1 MSLTSRK
8 SPLSRKSAVGDP
20 NRIEE
25 RYALAMQSINYA
37 VYDADLEGGEV
48 YFSEQLRNMLGMKP
62 EDPALTTGSITDKIH
77 PDDRRAYREAIVK
90 HFRGDTP
97 RFEVDFRFTAADGT
111 WRWCRQYGV
120 AVRHPDGRAYRIVGA
135 MSDVN
140 EERQRHRELET
151 ARAEAA
157 AAYRQG
163 DAAPGTP
170 AEERYALAMESI
182 NYGLYDWDIETG
194 AIYFA
199 PGLRILLGLPAEL
212 LSKADDWQALMHPS
226 DWPLYHRKLVE
237 HLKGETPRLTC
248 DVRYHTQDGTWRWAR
263 VHGTA
268 FRGSDGRAKRLVG
281 GASDITEIKQREW
294 ALQTAQATARKQF
307 PVTAFD
313 QSDLESH
320 YALAL
325 ESISVGA
332 GAYDVNLDTGMV
344 YLAPALV
351 EVLDLPE
358 YGPVSEFAG
367 VVHPDDRPQHTRM
380 IAALYK
386 GEIPRL
392 DVEFRYRGR
401 DGTWRWARQHG
412 IVVRGPDGRARR
424 MVGVTG
430 DITETRQRERQLDTA
445 KAEAAAAH
453 RDVEQT
459 REMLQ
464 TIIENMT
471 DGVSLFDKDFRW
483 QFSNRSHM
491 QTMGYAP
498 DMVRTGMSVETLIR
512 LHAARGEYGPP
523 DDIEALVKGSL
534 ERVTAPGGAH
544 YERRMQNGRFIEFR
558 FQPLSDGGTL
568 GIYRDI
574 TELKER
580 EEALAS
586 AKEAAEAARDAAE
599 RARAEATEARSEIE
613 RTRTI
618 MQTVLDN
625 MNDGVMLF
633 DKDMRW
639 QFTNKQLMEFQRFNP
654 EIAGPGVSAYDILMY
669 QAKRGD
675 FGPIP
680 EGELEAEVTRRVNI
694 MRGGARYERRTASGK
709 FIEFTFKPLA
719 DGSLLAVYR
728 DITELKERE
737 EAAQASRA
745 DLERTSSV
753 LQTVLDNMS
762 DGVML
767 LDRDLAIR
775 FANQR
780 LMEFQRYTPD
790 IAHEGSL
797 ITDVLR
803 YQAERGDFGPPDNVE
818 DLVEQRLAMIR
829 EPSGVHYERRS
840 ASGKFLEIMFRRLK
854 DGSVLAVNRDITE
867 LKEREEALASAK
879 TAAEAAR
886 DDVER
891 TRQIMQ
897 TVLDNMIGGVM
908 LFDRDFR
915 LQFVN
920 RQVMDFQNYPVDIIK
935 PGIPGEDI
943 LRFQV
948 KRGDFGPVKDI
959 DKKVRER
966 VALIRKPGGN
976 RFLRQTLEGR
986 FIEFNFLPLD
996 DGGLLAFGRD
1006 VTELKEREEALASA
1020 KEAAEKARDDVE
1032 RTREIMQTVL
1042 DNMSDGVTLW
1052 DKNFR
1057 WQFSNR
1063 FNLQMWSYRP
1073 EILEPGVSGF
1083 DMIRALAEQGE
1094 FGPTDD
1100 VERTV
1105 TDVTRRIL
1113 KPGGARYEQRTAT
1126 GKYIEFN
1133 FRPLS
1138 DGGLLGIYRDI
1149 TTLKSREE
1157 ALASAKEA
1165 AESARDTAEKDRAEA
1180 EAANQS
1186 KSTFLATMSHEI
1198 RTPMNGVLGM
1208 IDVLQ
1213 PQGLDG
1219 PQRRTVSTI
1228 RDSAQSLLRI
1238 IDDVLD
1244 FSKIEAGRLGLEET
1258 AFSLSGLI
1266 EGVAGT
1272 FRQQAVIKGLA
1283 LDVEIDA
1290 GSDDALVG
1298 DPTRV
1303 RQVLFNL
1310 LGNAIKFTERGRI
1323 TLHAGTQPLG
1333 DGETKITIAVADTG
1347 IGLSEEQ
1354 RLRLFQPFAQA
1365 DSSTTR
1371 RFGGT
1376 GLGLSIVR
1384 RLAQLMKGDIKVES
1398 NQGAGSTFT
1407 VTLTLKA
1414 APADSPLNTT
1424 LRTSPRPARSTAARR
1439 PKSGGARILVADDHP
1454 VNREVLVRQLE
1465 LLGIASDTANDG
1477 VEALEAW
1484 SAADGKYAALLADI
1498 HMPRMDGRELTR
1510 QIRVEEAKR
1519 GSGAIRTPIVAVT
1532 ANAMK
1537 GEDERCLAAGMD
1549 AYLAK
1554 PVNLDQLRATL
1565 ERWMPIDEPARE
1577 AADAE
1582 ESPKP
1587 PSAVDREVLAAW
1599 LGDDDK
1605 AINSLLAKF
1614 RDTAVA
1620 AEREIGAASR
1630 AGDLP
1635 TLAAAAHKLKG
1646 AAQTVGAAGV
1656 GTAAAALEQA
1666 GKAGDRTG
1674 CREGLGPL
1682 AAELRRALAD
1692 MDRMTVAAG

>member
-1 MSLTSRK
+1 MSLSSQKT
-8 SPLSRKSAVGDP
+8 PLSRRSAAGDP
-20 NRIEE
+20 TRIEE

-62 EDPALTTGSITDKIH
+62 EDPALTTGNIIEKIH
-77 PDDRRAYREAIVK
+77 PDDRLPYREAIVA

-135 MSDVN
+135 MSDVT

-157 AAYRQG
+157 AAYRQS
-163 DAAPGTP
+163 DAAPATA

-182 NYGLYDWDIETG
+182 NYGLYDWDLETN

-199 PGLRILLGLPAEL
+199 PGLRILLGLSSEE
-212 LSKADDWQALMHPS
+212 LSKAEDWRGLMHPS
-226 DWPLYHRKLVE
+226 DWPVYHRKLVE

-263 VHGTA
+263 QHGIA
-268 FRGSDGRAKRLVG
+268 FRGPDGRAKRLVG
-281 GASDITEIKQREW
+281 GASDITEMKQRDW
-294 ALQTAQATARKQF
+294 ALQAAQTTARKQF
-307 PVTAFD
+307 PANALD
-313 QSDLESH
+313 QSDLESR

-358 YGPVSEFAG
+358 FGPVSEFAE

-412 IVVRGPDGRARR
+412 IAVRDPDGRARR

-430 DITETRQRERQLDTA
+430 DITETRARERQLDTA

-453 RDVEQT
+453 RDVEAAREIMQT
-459 REMLQ
+459 VLD
-464 TIIENMT
+464 NMT
-471 DGVSLFDKDFRW
+471 DGVTLFDKDFRW
-483 QFSNRSHM
+483 RFSNRAHIV
-491 QTMGYAP
+491 GRKYP
-498 DMVRTGMSVETLIR
+498 PEFLYPGRPGGDMVRYQIERGDFGEVEN
-512 LHAARGEYGPP
+512 A
-523 DDIEALVKGSL
+523 EALAQDL
-534 ERVTAPGGAH
+534 QQRMLAPGGSR
-544 YERRMQNGRFIEFR
+544 YERRTADGRYVEFNYR
-558 FQPLSDGGTL
+558 PLDDGALL

-580 EEALAS
+580 EEALAA

-599 RARAEATEARSEIE
+599 TARAEAAEARSEIE
-613 RTRTI
+613 RTRAI

-633 DKDMRW
+633 DKNMRW
-639 QFTNKQLMEFQRFNP
+639 QFTNKQLMEFQRFTP
-654 EIAGPGVSAYDILMY
+654 EIAGPGVSAYDILMF
-669 QAKRGD
+669 QAHRGD
-675 FGPIP
+675 FGAIP
-680 EGELEAEVTRRVNI
+680 EADLDAEVTRRVDI
-694 MRGGARYERRTASGK
+694 MRHGARYERRTASGK

-767 LDRDLAIR
+767 LDRDLKIR

-790 IAHEGSL
+790 IAHEGSP
-797 ITDVLR
+797 IAAVLR
-803 YQAERGDFGPPDNVE
+803 HQAERGDFGETDSLE
-818 DLVEQRLAMIR
+818 DLVNQRLAMIR
-829 EPSGVHYERRS
+829 EPGGVHYERRS
-840 ASGKFLEIMFRRLK
+840 ASGKYLEIMFRQLA

-879 TAAEAAR
+879 VAAEAAR

-891 TRQIMQ
+891 TRAIMQ

-908 LFDRDFR
+908 LFDSDFR
-915 LQFVN
+915 LQFLN
-920 RQVMDFQNYPVDIIK
+920 RQVMEFQNYPPDTIK

-948 KRGDFGPVKDI
+948 RRGDFGPVKDI
-959 DKKVRER
+959 EKKVRER

-976 RFLRQTLEGR
+976 RFLRKTLEGR
-986 FIEFNFLPLD
+986 YVEFNFLPLA

-1006 VTELKEREEALASA
+1006 VTSLKEREEALASA

-1032 RTREIMQTVL
+1032 RTREVMQTVL

-1063 FNLQMWSYRP
+1063 FSTQMWGYRQ
-1073 EILEPGVSGF
+1073 EMLQPGVSGF

-1094 FGPTDD
+1094 FGPTED

-1113 KPGGARYEQRTAT
+1113 KPGGSRYEQRTAT
-1126 GKYIEFN
+1126 GKFIEFN

-1149 TTLKSREE
+1149 TALKSREE
-1157 ALASAKEA
+1157 ALATAKEA
-1165 AESARDTAEKDRAEA
+1165 AEASRDTAEKERAEA
-1180 EAANQS
+1180 EAANQA

-1213 PQGLDG
+1213 RQGLDG

-1244 FSKIEAGRLGLEET
+1244 FSKIEAGRLELEET

-1266 EGVAGT
+1266 EGVAST
-1272 FRQQAVIKGLA
+1272 FRQQAIIKGLA

-1323 TLHAGTQPLG
+1323 GLHAGTQPLG
-1333 DGETKITIAVADTG
+1333 DGETRIAIGVSDTG

-1354 RLRLFQPFAQA
+1354 RARLFQPFAQA

-1384 RLAQLMKGDIKVES
+1384 RLAQLMRGDITVES
-1398 NQGAGSTFT
+1398 RQGAGSTFT

-1424 LRTSPRPARSTAARR
+1424 LRTTQRPARGAGTRR
-1439 PKSGGARILVADDHP
+1439 PKSNTRILVADDHP

-1477 VEALEAW
+1477 MEALEAW
-1484 SAADGKYAALLADI
+1484 AAAEGKYAAVLADI
-1498 HMPRMDGRELTR
+1498 HMPRMDGHELTR
-1510 QIRVEEAKR
+1510 QIRVAEAKR
-1519 GSGAIRTPIVAVT
+1519 GSAAARTPVVAVT

-1565 ERWMPIDEPARE
+1565 ERWMQIDEPGRE
-1577 AADAE
+1577 VCEVDEA
-1582 ESPKP
+1582 PKP
-1587 PSAVDREVLAAW
+1587 PSAIDRDVLAAW

-1630 AGDLP
+1630 SGDLP

-1646 AAQTVGAAGV
+1646 AAQTVGAGGV
-1656 GTAAAALEQA
+1656 GTAAATLEHA
-1666 GKAGDRTG
+1666 GKAGDRTR

-1682 AAELRRALAD
+1682 ATELRRALAD
-1692 MDRMTVAAG
+1692 IDRMNVAAK